1 MSLAPKHYLW
11 LGNLLVLGLM
21 VWSAVSLGLSV
32 LTHGLEI
39 SLSRHRTIE
48 INEQSGPALR
58 PLAQYETIAG
68 QDIFGAGKGESSTS
82 TPEEN
87 GVKAQT
93 EGGGLRLRG
102 TIVDVDTGFAAVI
115 LEDIKSQEQNL
126 YRPGD
131 YVGEAE
137 IIQIDR
143 DSVTLSQ
150 GNQTIRLKIYQE
162 ELAELPWG
170 QAKTSEET
178 GKDAEIARAVGPN
191 RFIVSRDVL
200 GEQME
205 NLNALMAKVR
215 IAPYFKEGQPHGFRV
230 ASLQRESPLYEM
242 GLRRGDVIVS
252 VNGVSA
258 RNPED
263 LVNLYRQV
271 QQLDSV
277 TLEIER
283 QGKPATIFYALR

>member
-21 VWSAVSLGLSV
+21 VWTAVGLGLSV
-32 LTHGLEI
+32 LTHRLET
-39 SLSRHRTIE
+39 SLSRQRTVE
-48 INEQSGPALR
+48 INEQSGPTLR

-68 QDIFGAGKGESSTS
+68 QNLFGAGKGESSAS
-82 TPEEN
+82 ASEEE
-87 GVKAQT
+87 GLKAQT
-93 EGGGLRLRG
+93 ETSGLRLRG
-102 TIVDVDTGFAAVI
+102 TIVDADTGFAAVI

-131 YVGEAE
+131 RIGEAE
-137 IIQIDR
+137 IIQVER

-150 GNQTIRLKIYQE
+150 GNQTVKLKIYQE
-162 ELAELPWG
+162 ELTELPWG
-170 QAKTSEET
+170 QAKTSEEA
-178 GKDAEIARAVGPN
+178 GKDVEIARAVGPN

-215 IAPYFKEGQPHGFRV
+215 IVPYFKEGQSHGFKV
-230 ASLQRESPLYEM
+230 ASLQRESPLYEL

-277 TLEIER
+277 TLEVER
-283 QGKPATIFYALR
+283 QGKTATIFYALR

>member
-32 LTHGLEI
+32 LTHRLEAGLHG
-39 SLSRHRTIE
+39 RRTFE
-48 INEQSGPALR
+48 INEQAGPTLR
-58 PLAQYETIAG
+58 PLAYYETIAR
-68 QDIFGAGKGESSTS
+68 QNIFGAGPEESSSTS
-82 TPEEN
+82 E
-87 GVKAQT
+87 T
-93 EGGGLRLRG
+93 EGLPARTETGGLRLRG
-102 TIVDVDTGFAAVI
+102 TIIDPDTGFAAVI
-115 LEDIKSQEQNL
+115 LEDVKSQEQDL
-126 YRPGD
+126 YRTGD
-131 YVGEAE
+131 QIGEAE
-137 IIQIDR
+137 IIQIEG
-143 DSVTLSQ
+143 DSVILRQ
-150 GNQTIRLKIYQE
+150 GGRTIKLHIYQE
-162 ELAELPWG
+162 ELTELPWG
-170 QAKTSEET
+170 QAKTEEA
-178 GKDAEIARAVGPN
+178 GKETEIARAVGPN
-191 RFIVSRDVL
+191 RFIVSRDTL
-200 GEQME
+200 AEHME
-205 NLNALMAKVR
+205 NLNAFMAKVR

-230 ASLQRESPLYEM
+230 ASLQRESPLYEL

-283 QGKPATIFYALR
+283 QGKTATIFYALR